1 MKQILI
7 TILAMLLIGCIGIS
21 SKENLKDETSN
32 KIESIDELSW
42 LIGSW
47 EGPVYGGVL
56 EETWLPPRG
65 NTVTAIVRLT
75 KNDITKFVEIIRIEK
90 IGNTLELRL
99 QIFDSPFLPRFKK
112 PHVFRLSK
120 IGQQMI
126 EFKGVSEGSHKKLS
140 YVRIS
145 SGVFRIQ
152 IETNE
157 GNEIII
163 NLRPTKKIKSRES
176 DYSESELLRGS
187 YYARVG
193 DAEEGFETFFY
204 LNINEDNLFEAWEEG
219 EEGDKVRGKWEL
231 KDKVLILKGENSNEE
246 VLIVLNKGT
255 MRLQELS
262 INGEKAEELLEEN
275 IFFEKEID

>member
-1 MKQILI
+1 M
-7 TILAMLLIGCIGIS
+7 CIR
-21 SKENLKDETSN
+21 D
-32 KIESIDELSW
+32 
-42 LIGSW
+42 
-47 EGPVYGGVL
+47 
-56 EETWLPPRG
+56 
-65 NTVTAIVRLT
+65 
-75 KNDITKFVEIIRIEK
+75 
-90 IGNTLELRL
+90 
-99 QIFDSPFLPRFKK
+99 
-112 PHVFRLSK
+112 
-120 IGQQMI
+120 
-126 EFKGVSEGSHKKLS
+126 
-140 YVRIS
+140 
-145 SGVFRIQ
+145 
-152 IETNE
+152 
-157 GNEIII
+157 
-163 NLRPTKKIKSRES
+163 S

-204 LNINEDNLFEAWEEG
+204 LNINKDDLFEAWEEG

>member
-1 MKQILI
+1 
-7 TILAMLLIGCIGIS
+7 
-21 SKENLKDETSN
+21 
-32 KIESIDELSW
+32 
-42 LIGSW
+42 
-47 EGPVYGGVL
+47 
-56 EETWLPPRG
+56 
-65 NTVTAIVRLT
+65 
-75 KNDITKFVEIIRIEK
+75 
-90 IGNTLELRL
+90 
-99 QIFDSPFLPRFKK
+99 
-112 PHVFRLSK
+112 
-120 IGQQMI
+120 MI

-163 NLRPTKKIKSRES
+163 NLRPTKKIKSKES

-204 LNINEDNLFEAWEEG
+204 LNINKDDLFEAWEEG